1 MLFTVL
7 GSCSGTEPMP
17 GRRHAS
23 VALDCGG
30 RQYLF
35 DAGDSCAYT
44 AFGLG
49 IDVTKLS
56 AIFISHPHIDHTGG
70 LPYLFFLRR
79 KLHWRRDTQPER
91 ELPVYISAPEVV
103 DGIRMMFT
111 YSSLETMTGIV
122 TRPVADGPLFDD
134 GVLRVTARHNGHMG
148 ETRAPWHSFSY
159 RIEAE
164 GKTVMYSG
172 DLKHVSELDGWLD
185 CDLLFME
192 TGHHHAVEVAEYL
205 AKLER
210 PPKQVVFTHHGRST
224 LADPQGVEAAAA
236 KLLSGNVRVA
246 FDGMRIS
253 V

>member
-23 VALDCGG
+23 VALECDGK
-30 RQYLF
+30 QYLF

-44 AFGLG
+44 AFNLG

-56 AIFISHPHIDHTGG
+56 AVFISHPHIDHTGG
-70 LPYLFFLRR
+70 LPYLFFLQN
-79 KLHWRRDTQPER
+79 KLHWRRGTKPEGM
-91 ELPVYISAPEVV
+91 LPVYISAPEVV
-103 DGIRMMFT
+103 EGVRQMFT
-111 YSSLETMTGIV
+111 WSSSGYMENVV
-122 TRPVADGPLFDD
+122 THTVTDGPVYDD
-134 GVLRVTARHNGHMG
+134 GTLRVTARHNGHMG

-164 GKTVMYSG
+164 GRTAVYSG
-172 DLKHVSELDGWLD
+172 DVKHISELDGWLD

-192 TGHHHAVEVAEYL
+192 TGHHHAVDVAEYL

-210 PPKQVVFTHHGRST
+210 PPKQLVFTHHGRST

-236 KLLSGNVRVA
+236 KLLNGNARVA
-246 FDGMRIS
+246 FDGMR
-253 V
+253 VPL